1 MAGELP
7 APGDRVKVTRLL
19 DQAVE
24 DEQARAFMVTPEV
37 LVERLNRGVSRRNAR
52 WTFVCDRAFGDALAL
67 RRFRLGNG
75 LTVLTLV
82 DRAAPTVSYHTWF
95 RVGSRHER
103 PGKTG
108 LAHLFEHLMFNET
121 RDHPL
126 GDFDRLM
133 EHAGAEANAATWTDW
148 TYYYENAPRDALPL
162 LVELEAD
169 RMANLVLRAPQITS
183 EKEVVANERK
193 LRVDDD
199 VEGKALELLYATAFR
214 RHPYRWPTIGWMKD
228 IRGFTVR
235 DCHQFYRTHYS
246 PGNATVVV
254 AGDFN
259 ERKALEL
266 IQKHYGGLSKARVV
280 EPVAR
285 PEEPSQRAE
294 RVVQLRAPTRAE
306 KLLLGYQAPAFSH
319 FDTPALVVANE
330 VLFGGRSSR
339 LHRLFCLDEEI
350 ALSVRGSI
358 SPFVDPGLFE
368 MWIFVRQGKRKQDAL
383 FLLDEELDRIGSEGP
398 TALELDKAV
407 NQLELSF
414 LHSMETAGGK
424 AEQIGFY
431 EMVVRDGAAV
441 FDRLAA
447 YRAVTADDV
456 RRIAQKYLR
465 PSRRTRVEIVPS
477 AS

>member
-1 MAGELP
+1 MVEP
-7 APGDRVKVTRLL
+7 
-19 DQAVE
+19 QA
-24 DEQARAFMVTPEV
+24 
-37 LVERLNRGVSRRNAR
+37 LVERLNRGVSKRNAR
-52 WTFVCDRAFGDALAL
+52 WTFVRDHAFGDALTL

-75 LTVLTLV
+75 LTVLTLI

-121 RDHPL
+121 RQHPL
-126 GDFDRLM
+126 GEFDRLL
-133 EHAGAEANAATWTDW
+133 ERAGAEANAATWTDW

-162 LVELEAD
+162 VVELEAD
-169 RMANLVLRAPQITS
+169 RMANLVLRAPQVAS

-199 VEGKALELLYATAFR
+199 VEGRALELLYATAFR
-214 RHPYRWPTIGWMKD
+214 RHPYRWPTIGWMED

-235 DCHQFYRTHYS
+235 DCQQFYRTHYS
-246 PGNATVVV
+246 PGNATIVI
-254 AGDFN
+254 AGDFD
-259 ERKALEL
+259 ERKALSL
-266 IQKHYGGLSKARVV
+266 VQKHYGGLPRVRGV
-280 EPVAR
+280 PPAELPKEPL
-285 PEEPSQRAE
+285 QRAE
-294 RVVQLRAPTRAE
+294 RVVQLRAPTPAE
-306 KLLLGYQAPAFSH
+306 KLLLGYHAPAFSH
-319 FDTPALVVANE
+319 PDTPALVVANE

-368 MWIFVRQGKRKQDAL
+368 MWIFVREGRQREAAL
-383 FLLDEELDRIGSEGP
+383 ELLDEELACLGAGDLSASE
-398 TALELDKAV
+398 LEKTV

-414 LHSMETAGGK
+414 LHGLETAGGK

-431 EMVVRDGAAV
+431 ETVAHNGAAV
-441 FDRLAA
+441 FDRLSK
-447 YRAVTADDV
+447 YRDVTADDV
-456 RRIAQKYLR
+456 TRVVRKYLR

-477 AS
+477 AA

>member
-1 MAGELP
+1 M
-7 APGDRVKVTRLL
+7 
-19 DQAVE
+19 
-24 DEQARAFMVTPEV
+24 RAPEV
-37 LVERLNRGVSRRNAR
+37 LIERLNRGVRKRNAR
-52 WTFVCDRAFGDALAL
+52 WTFVRDAAFGDALTL

-82 DRAAPTVSYHTWF
+82 DRSAPTVSYHTWF

-121 RDHPL
+121 RAHPP

-133 EHAGAEANAATWTDW
+133 ERAGAEANAATWTDW
-148 TYYYENAPRDALPL
+148 TCYYENAPRDALPL
-162 LVELEAD
+162 LIDLEAD
-169 RMANLVLRAPQITS
+169 RMSNLVLRGPQVAS

-199 VEGKALELLYATAFR
+199 IEGKAVELLYESAYR
-214 RHPYRWPTIGWMKD
+214 RHPYRWPTIGSMDD

-235 DCHQFYRTHYS
+235 DCQEFYRAHYAPS
-246 PGNATVVV
+246 NATVVI
-254 AGDFN
+254 AGDFD
-259 ERKALEL
+259 EQKALSL
-266 IQKHYGGLSKARVV
+266 VQRHYGGLSPSRTAKIPLASK
-280 EPVAR
+280 EPA
-285 PEEPSQRAE
+285 QRAE
-294 RVVQLRAPTRAE
+294 RVLQLSAPTPSE
-306 KLLLGYQAPAFSH
+306 KLLLGYHAPSFSDS
-319 FDTPALVVANE
+319 DTPALVVANE

-368 MWIFVRQGKRKQDAL
+368 IWIFLREGKRRTDAL
-383 FLLDEELDRIGSEGP
+383 RLLDRELDRLASKEP
-398 TALELDKAV
+398 SPLELEKAI

-431 EMVVRDGAAV
+431 ETVCNDGAAV
-441 FDRLAA
+441 FKRLAD
-447 YRAVTADDV
+447 YRGVTADDV
-456 RRIAQKYLR
+456 KRVVAKYLR
-465 PSRRTRVEIVPS
+465 PSRRTRVEILKS

>member
-1 MAGELP
+1 MV
-7 APGDRVKVTRLL
+7 AP
-19 DQAVE
+19 Q
-24 DEQARAFMVTPEV
+24 V
-37 LVERLNRGVSRRNAR
+37 LVERLNRGVSKRNAR
-52 WTFVCDRAFGDALAL
+52 WTFVRDHGFGDVLTL

-82 DRAAPTVSYHTWF
+82 DRSAPTVSYHTWF

-121 RDHPL
+121 RAHAH
-126 GDFDRLM
+126 GDFDRLL
-133 EHAGAEANAATWTDW
+133 EGAGAEANAATWTDW

-169 RMANLVLRAPQITS
+169 RMANLVLRAPQVRS

-199 VEGKALELLYATAFR
+199 IEGRALELLYATAFR
-214 RHPYRWPTIGWMKD
+214 RHPYGWPTIGWMRD

-235 DCHQFYRTHYS
+235 DCQQFYRTHYS
-246 PGNATVVV
+246 PANATVVL
-254 AGDFN
+254 AGDFD
-259 ERKALEL
+259 EQKALRL
-266 IQKHYGGLSKARVV
+266 VQKHYGAFPKTGRV
-280 EPVAR
+280 ESVAH
-285 PEEPSQRAE
+285 PKEPSQRAE
-294 RVVQLRAPTRAE
+294 RVAQLRAPTPSE
-306 KLLLGYQAPAFSH
+306 KILLGYQAPSFCDP
-319 FDTPALVVANE
+319 DTPALVVANE

-339 LHRLFCLDEEI
+339 LHRVFCIDEEI

-368 MWIFVRQGKRKQDAL
+368 MWIFVREGKRRQDAL
-383 FLLDEELDRIGSEGP
+383 ALLDKELHKLASGGP
-398 TALELDKAV
+398 TQLELEKAI

-431 EMVVRDGAAV
+431 ETVANDGSAV
-441 FDRLAA
+441 FSRLEA
-447 YRAVTADDV
+447 YREVTANDV
-456 RRIAQKYLR
+456 KRVVTKYLR
-465 PSRRTRVEIVPS
+465 PSRRTRVEILG
-477 AS
+477 AQA